1 METTLFLVSGRT
13 DFGVIRRSRLSVSQ
27 AGMLRREQQVNS
39 EGASFQRTYWG
50 HSCILATTAH
60 AGMAQ
65 AWLRQVG
72 GVRH

>member
-39 EGASFQRTYWG
+39 EGASFQRTY
-50 HSCILATTAH
+50 
-60 AGMAQ
+60 
-65 AWLRQVG
+65 
-72 GVRH
+72 